1 MNQIQNIFKN
11 AQINT
16 YCVLQARFKS
26 KTHWAQLRKKT
37 GPKYKALN
45 HFDDFY
51 GSVFGSKWDSMR
63 EALLRKSKYVALI
76 NNYGDPEE
84 TMDYLAQR
92 GAHCLKNL
100 MSIQKNFHDQYT
112 PQKETETKN
121 NQDKNL
127 DNYISK
133 LQNEDIAKIYP
144 QGENIPEKLE
154 FSNNKILH
162 AEQKQMEN
170 PEISKSY
177 TLDQALEQAQI
188 DDSRIIHPSMGLS
201 SEALYQY
208 VPATKIKGLDDWV
221 PESFHYSFYSK
232 RDTDFPL
239 IIEPETEFE
248 FPEHLKVMTYEMNSE
263 YDKFPEPK
271 RCKTGVFN
279 YYPLD
284 GASVLGVLAMCLRG
298 GERALDLCAA
308 PGGKALAALQ
318 TLLPDVLVCNDASVS
333 RSNRITRIFSDYLM
347 DYEVGNKWQE
357 RVLITRVDGRIFTD
371 DQGFD
376 TVLVDVPCTTDRHS
390 VTEDEN
396 NIFRPDRV
404 KERLR
409 IPEMQ
414 TQLLMNALRLVR
426 VGGAV
431 VYSTCSLSPAQNDG
445 VVRAALQR
453 AFGEHSVVA
462 SIRDLTKPFSALSS
476 TLRLGTGQA
485 RPKYG
490 QLVVPDIA
498 ANFGPAYI
506 SRLVRIK

>member
-232 RDTDFPL
+232 
-239 IIEPETEFE
+239 
-248 FPEHLKVMTYEMNSE
+248 M
-263 YDKFPEPK
+263 
-271 RCKTGVFN
+271 
-279 YYPLD
+279 
-284 GASVLGVLAMCLRG
+284 
-298 GERALDLCAA
+298 
-308 PGGKALAALQ
+308 
-318 TLLPDVLVCNDASVS
+318 CNDASVS

-414 TQLLMNALRLVR
+414 TQLL
-426 VGGAV
+426 
-431 VYSTCSLSPAQNDG
+431 
-445 VVRAALQR
+445 
-453 AFGEHSVVA
+453 
-462 SIRDLTKPFSALSS
+462 IDLTKPFSALSS

-498 ANFGPAYI
+498 ANF
-506 SRLVRIK
+506 